1 MFLELK
7 VISKR
12 AFLGLLVVPLL
23 CAILLCMVII
33 LRGDS
38 YKVDYTLIVGGRYN
52 AITSIIKKDS
62 LFLQIAEEVKIPYA
76 VLRNSINYA
85 LDQRNQAIIIVVNH
99 SSQKTAEK
107 IAKLLYKKLKD
118 PNLISQDSQQQINAV
133 IQYKANYQLLIN
145 KIKPINVVD
154 KKLVAQISDLAAINA
169 ATNAF
174 VLLNN
179 DDYIDEFYRA
189 SKLFVDSAVKVNE
202 NNMVEQVS
210 NSTQSIIKELS
221 QEYNFSYE
229 MLNDFYEYYFYN
241 SMIKYADERLIQLE
255 NLQKIQSN
263 LMLGSLSAYHQKVS
277 IKKSFILAYIF
288 VLAVCVFGLFVRRVM
303 QSSKEY

>member
-12 AFLGLLVVPLL
+12 AFLGLLLVPLL
-23 CAILLCMVII
+23 CAILLCMIII

-38 YKVDYTLIVGGRYN
+38 YKVDYTLIVGTRYN
-52 AITSIIKKDS
+52 AITSIIQKDS
-62 LFLQIAEEVKIPYA
+62 LFVQIAEEVKIPYA
-76 VLRNSINYA
+76 ELRNSINYA

-118 PNLISQDSQQQINAV
+118 PSLISQESQQQINAV

-145 KIKPINVVD
+145 KIKPIKVVD
-154 KKLVAQISDLAAINA
+154 KKLVAQISDLATINA

-179 DDYIDEFYRA
+179 NNYIDDLYLA
-189 SKLFVDSAVKVNE
+189 SKLFIDSAVKVNE

-210 NSTQSIIKELS
+210 NSTQSIIKELA

-229 MLNDFYEYYFYN
+229 ILNDFYEFETVF
-241 SMIKYADERLIQLE
+241 ITK
-255 NLQKIQSN
+255 
-263 LMLGSLSAYHQKVS
+263 GS
-277 IKKSFILAYIF
+277 
-288 VLAVCVFGLFVRRVM
+288 C
-303 QSSKEY
+303 

>member
-12 AFLGLLVVPLL
+12 AFLGLLLVPLL
-23 CAILLCMVII
+23 CAILLCMIII

-38 YKVDYTLIVGGRYN
+38 YKVDYTLIVGTRYN
-52 AITSIIKKDS
+52 AITSIIQKDS
-62 LFLQIAEEVKIPYA
+62 LFVQIAEEVKIPYA
-76 VLRNSINYA
+76 ELRNSINYA

-99 SSQKTAEK
+99 SSQKIAEK

-118 PNLISQDSQQQINAV
+118 QKLISQDSQQKINTV

-145 KIKPINVVD
+145 KIKPIKVID

-210 NSTQSIIKELS
+210 NSTQSIIKEFA

-229 MLNDFYEYYFYN
+229 MLNDFYEYCFYN

-288 VLAVCVFGLFVRRVM
+288 VLAVCVFGLFARRVM